1 MWLTLGMAGAGAL
14 QGVMDAKANRKAAG
28 EHDKYRKA
36 ALEHSYWT
44 GMSDPGNFQGG
55 NQSMFGGAL
64 SGGLRGASTGASMQ
78 SIQNELV
85 KEGLEIDALKKGAS
99 DAVEGYQGIGPRQLD
114 SAPESSW
121 DLMGSGI
128 FSAPEMVPSL
138 ADNYTAGT
146 QGLAAAPNL
155 NNIGPMSNGG
165 TYAKMLNPA
174 IDMQAGRHSELSVA
188 PRNFG
193 APNEPMNMYGPSLQ
207 QPYNAYYA
215 MRK

>member
-1 MWLTLGMAGAGAL
+1 MWLTLGMAGASAL
-14 QGVMDAKANRKAAG
+14 QGVMDAKANREAAG

-44 GMSDPGNFQGG
+44 GMRDPGDFQGG
-55 NQSMFGGAL
+55 NQSMFRGAL
-64 SGGLRGASTGASMQ
+64 SGGLKGASTGASMQ
-78 SIQNELV
+78 SIQNQLV

-99 DAVEGYQGIGPRQLD
+99 DAVEGYQGIGPSQLA

-121 DLMGSGI
+121 NLMEDVN
-128 FSAPEMVPSL
+128 FSTPEMGPAMPS
-138 ADNYTAGT
+138 NYTAGT

-155 NNIGPMSNGG
+155 NNMGPVSNGG
-165 TYAKMLNPA
+165 AYAKMLNPA

-193 APNEPMNMYGPSLQ
+193 APNEPINMYGPALQ

-215 MRK
+215 MKK

>member
-14 QGVMDAKANRKAAG
+14 QGVMNAKANREAAG

-44 GMSDPGNFQGG
+44 GMRDPGDFQGG
-55 NQSMFGGAL
+55 NQSMFRGAL
-64 SGGLRGASTGASMQ
+64 SGGLQGASTGASMA
-78 SIQNELV
+78 SLAN
-85 KEGLEIDALKKGAS
+85 AAKGAS
-99 DAVEGYQGIGPRQLD
+99 DAVAGYQGIGPSQLA

-121 DLMGSGI
+121 NLMEDVN
-128 FSAPEMVPSL
+128 FSTPEMGPAMPS
-138 ADNYTAGT
+138 NYTAGT

-155 NNIGPMSNGG
+155 NNMGPVSNGG
-165 TYAKMLNPA
+165 AYAKMLNPA

-193 APNEPMNMYGPSLQ
+193 APNEPINMYAPELQ